1 MKCTILIYYIN
12 IIFIISI
19 IIYLN
24 NNPKIHYSNI
34 NEWNKIKYNAFIII
48 KNEIDNMII
57 YNQNEYNKMLNC
69 GLTFLQKKNI
79 KKSIINALFLITK
92 QKNREWVYYISNYI
106 IYSIDSF
113 INGLINTEIWINFY
127 EQFSSSIISK
137 LIYNIII
144 WKLGNDKHYPG
155 ILDNIPIFSS
165 KL

>member
-1 MKCTILIYYIN
+1 M
-12 IIFIISI
+12 
-19 IIYLN
+19 IYLN
-24 NNPKIHYSNI
+24 EKLKIHYSNI

-57 YNQNEYNKMLNC
+57 YNQEEYNKMLNN

-92 QKNREWVYYISNYI
+92 QKNREWVFYVSNYI

-127 EQFSSSIISK
+127 EQFSSCIISK

-144 WKLGNDKHYPG
+144 WKLGNDNHYPG